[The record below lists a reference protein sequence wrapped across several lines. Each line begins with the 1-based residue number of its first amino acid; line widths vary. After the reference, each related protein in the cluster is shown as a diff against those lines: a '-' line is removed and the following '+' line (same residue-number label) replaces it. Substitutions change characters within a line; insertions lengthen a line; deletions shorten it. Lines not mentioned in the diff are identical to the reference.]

1 MEVAERKKHMD
12 NFRSGSTRI
21 LISTD
26 LLARGIDVQQV
37 SLIINYDM
45 PIQHEN
51 YIHRIGRSGRY
62 GRKGLAINLICTNEL
77 DTIAKIE
84 EYYSTKINELPGDLD
99 L

>member
-1 MEVAERKKHMD
+1 
-12 NFRSGSTRI
+12 
-21 LISTD
+21 
-26 LLARGIDVQQV
+26 
-37 SLIINYDM
+37 M

>member
-1 MEVAERKKHMD
+1 LKKNKLFKD
-12 NFRSGSTRI
+12 R
-21 LISTD
+21 
-26 LLARGIDVQQV
+26 V
-37 SLIINYDM
+37 
-45 PIQHEN
+45 PEN